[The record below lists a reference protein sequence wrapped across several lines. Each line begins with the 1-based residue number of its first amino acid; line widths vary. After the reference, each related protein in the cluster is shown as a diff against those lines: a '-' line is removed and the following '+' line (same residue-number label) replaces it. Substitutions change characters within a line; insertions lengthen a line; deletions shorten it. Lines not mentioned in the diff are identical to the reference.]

1 MPVKTGRLAEFRR
14 ALDRIDPS
22 SGLSFDP
29 QQHISSSRSL
39 PPDLADQLRE
49 LDTDDLLDI
58 LRGNDAELSVNRD
71 IRDFVGDLVRLRATS
86 DDLREEHERD
96 FDPADTLPAGPE
108 EEQEEFFVGW
118 TATEDGHVEMASHSY
133 HPSNRAQVS
142 HETLQRYRDKVLSG
156 GMVGRVGNKSDLAQA
171 IRVQQQNDRWRGRT
185 LQRVGEV
192 KAEELK
198 GALKA
203 VLTPRIENLLLGQR
217 HQDVTLALDGR
228 NAVLLTRDGDILKL
242 NRTETRHL
250 ALVGILPRHWFLPLM
265 WWKRMLAEQE
275 SSLAEQGKSK
285 KRIYKGRYD
294 DEDVQREQEE
304 DKER

>member
-39 PPDLADQLRE
+39 PPELADQLRE
-49 LDTDDLLDI
+49 LDTDDLLEI
-58 LRGNDAELSVNRD
+58 LRGNDAELSVNREV
-71 IRDFVGDLVRLRATS
+71 RDFIGDLVRLRSTS
-86 DDLREEHERD
+86 DDLREEHEQD
-96 FDPADTLPAGPE
+96 FDPGAALPAGPE

-118 TATEDGHVEMASHSY
+118 SATHDGQVEMVSQSY

-142 HETLQRYRDKVLSG
+142 HETLERYRQRMLAG
-156 GMVGRVGNKSDLAQA
+156 GMVGKVDNKSDLAQA
-171 IRVQQQNDRWRGRT
+171 VRLQQQNDRWRGRT

-192 KAEELK
+192 KSEDLK
-198 GALKA
+198 SALKA
-203 VLTPRIENLLLGQR
+203 VMTVALENLLNSQR
-217 HQDVTLALDGR
+217 HQDVTVALDGR
-228 NAVLLTRDGDILKL
+228 NAVLLTRDGDIHKL

-250 ALVGILPRHWFLPLM
+250 ALVGLLPRHWFLPLM
-265 WWKRMLAEQE
+265 WWQRMMGEQEGQLAE
-275 SSLAEQGKSK
+275 SGRSK

-294 DEDVQREQEE
+294 DEDMQREE
-304 DKER
+304 DHEKDG